1 MKLPALILLLLL
13 LIPGC
18 EEQRVQ
24 YRKTPSF
31 YSRMADMQGGRDTVL
46 EDGTEIRFIHQQP
59 RDLDNFTDHTGKK
72 FLMREELEDG
82 SVSLN
87 AIMPEHVLLLLLDC
101 LQGQEYTLFW
111 DEMISTST
119 KEWYESEG
127 GGQKACIEFLRI
139 NRRDIADALTRMK
152 MGTGLN
158 EVERIQVDEEII
170 RLRLAKH
177 LRHRFAF
184 TEVDTRWEDGKYVLV
199 SIR

>member
-1 MKLPALILLLLL
+1 MKLPALILLLL

-24 YRKTPSF
+24 YRKTPPF

-46 EDGTEIRFIHQQP
+46 HQQP

-184 TEVDTRWEDGKYVLV
+184 TEVDTRWENGKYVLV

>member
-1 MKLPALILLLLL
+1 LKLPSLILLLLL
-13 LIPGC
+13 PFGC
-18 EEQRVQ
+18 EEKRIQ

-59 RDLDNFTDHTGKK
+59 RELDSFTDHTGKK

-87 AIMPEHVLLLLLDC
+87 ALMPEHVLLLLLDC
-101 LQGQEYTLFW
+101 LQSQEYTLFW

-127 GGQKACIEFLRI
+127 GGRKACLEFLRI

-158 EVERIQVDEEII
+158 EVERIQVDEGII
-170 RLRLAKH
+170 RLRLAEH